1 MSTETINSRL
11 KPIIQNAK
19 QIKRLLK
26 IFSGE
31 ALGKVLIAVG
41 SHRHLAGSDDIS
53 LSHARM

>member
-1 MSTETINSRL
+1 MSTETMNSRR
-11 KPIIQNAK
+11 KPIVQHAK

-31 ALGKVLIAVG
+31 ALGKVLIAMG

-53 LSHARM
+53 LSYARM